1 MRWKKLILLFFLF
14 TCVSFTQADDFRP
27 TAQSQI
33 ISQDAKFETLHD
45 QAEFTEG
52 PAATADGKS
61 IIFSDIGN
69 RMLRYDLQT
78 GKTSV
83 FRDPSGCS
91 NGLVFD
97 QKGNLIA
104 CEGVTEGGGRRISIT
119 SPAGKVRTLADG
131 WNGKRFN
138 SPNDL
143 AVDKLGRVYITDP
156 RYRGEEPREID
167 FEGVFLID
175 TKGKVVVATKDTKK
189 PNGILVSADQKT
201 VFVGDNSPDAEVKRL
216 LLSFRVK
223 KDGTLTDR
231 KSLFDFGAGRGIDGM
246 ALDTEGN
253 IFATAGKDELSGIY
267 VFSPTGKQLAMI
279 PTPGAPTNCT
289 FGVGKDAHHLYVTCA
304 NSKTAWRGDFGLYRI
319 DVKKTGYH
327 IFD

>member
-1 MRWKKLILLFFLF
+1 MRSKIF
-14 TCVSFTQADDFRP
+14 TLVIVIVACTAFTHAEDFQP
-27 TAQSQI
+27 TAQNKI
-33 ISQDAKFETLHD
+33 ISKNAKFETLYD

-52 PAATADGKS
+52 PAATADGKA

-69 RMLRYDLQT
+69 RMLRYDLKT

-91 NGLVFD
+91 NGNVFD
-97 QKGNLIA
+97 KNGNLIS
-104 CEGVTEGGGRRISIT
+104 CEGATEGGGRRISIT
-119 SPAGKVRTLADG
+119 SPEGKVRTLADG
-131 WNGKRFN
+131 WDGKRFN

-143 AVDKLGRVYITDP
+143 AVDSQGRVYITDP
-156 RYRGEEPREID
+156 RYKGEEPLEIG

-175 TKGKVVVATKDTKK
+175 TKGKVVVAAKDTDK

-201 VFVGDNSPDAEVKRL
+201 VFVADNSPEPEENRL
-216 LLSFRVK
+216 LFSYRVK

-231 KSLFDFGAGRGIDGM
+231 KTLFNFGEGRGIDGM

-253 IFATAGKDELSGIY
+253 IYATAGKDELSGIY

-289 FGVGKDAHHLYVTCA
+289 FGVGEDTHHLYVTCA
-304 NSKTAWRGDFGLYRI
+304 KNKTAWRGDFGLYRI
-319 DVKKTGYH
+319 DVKKRGYN
-327 IFD
+327 IYD